1 MSNAFRETKRSSEN
15 FMKNETDKRIRV
27 YFESLGKSINYER
40 LFRALS
46 LILSEE
52 DLMGYLSTNRNME
65 YCSDYN
71 ECSKESE
78 VLAENLVKS

>member
-1 MSNAFRETKRSSEN
+1 MRND
-15 FMKNETDKRIRV
+15 TDKRIRV
-27 YFESLGKSINYER
+27 YLESLEKGVNYER